1 MQMTTLNREENHM
14 TRSLA
19 FILATTVACC
29 AVPQIAHAGGFGAVA
44 VGADPGGSAVTTI
57 VNNKASE
64 DEARLDALR
73 GCVNS
78 NGSVA
83 ARSRCAIVSSFQNQ
97 CVASAGRAWAVA
109 ATEQDVREEVVAK
122 CRAVGPNPS
131 VCVTVSVSC
140 VTNP

>member
-1 MQMTTLNREENHM
+1 M

-19 FILATTVACC
+19 FILATTVGCG
-29 AVPQIAHAGGFGAVA
+29 AVPQIAHARGFGAVA
-44 VGADPGGSAVTTI
+44 VGADPGGSTVTTI

-78 NGSVA
+78 SNGSVA
-83 ARSRCAIVSSFQNQ
+83 ARSRCAVVSSFQNQ

-122 CRAVGPNPS
+122 CRAAGPNPS
-131 VCVTVSVSC
+131 VCVTVSVNC

>member
-1 MQMTTLNREENHM
+1 M

-19 FILATTVACC
+19 FILATTIACG
-29 AVPQIAHAGGFGAVA
+29 AVPQIADASEFGAVA

-64 DEARLDALR
+64 DEARLIALR
-73 GCVNS
+73 GCVDS
-78 NGSVA
+78 NGSVV
-83 ARSRCAIVSSFQNQ
+83 ARSRCAVVSSFQNQ

-122 CRAVGPNPS
+122 CRAAGPNPA
-131 VCVTVSVSC
+131 VCVTVSIHC
-140 VTNP
+140 VTKP